1 MEGSREKMRKA
12 KTVELK
18 NIKICDGF
26 WDKYR
31 KLVKE
36 EILDYQWDAMNDRI
50 EGAAKS
56 HCIEN
61 FRIAAGESR
70 GEFYGAVFQ
79 DSDAAKW
86 LEAAAYSL
94 AEHPDEE
101 LEKRA
106 DGLIDLIGR
115 AQRPDGYF
123 NTYFILKEPEKRF
136 TNLREGHELY
146 TLGHM
151 IEAAVAYCQST
162 GKRKFLDIVRR
173 MADLVDATFGP
184 QEGKRQ
190 GMPGHQE
197 IELAL
202 VKLYDVTG
210 ERRYL
215 ELAKY
220 FIDVRGTGKENYFLE
235 EMKRP
240 GQTRI
245 FPELDDYRPE
255 YSQSHLPVREQ
266 KTAEGHAVRAVY
278 MYCAMADLAEKYDD
292 KELLTACETLM
303 DNIVTKRMYVT
314 GGIGSSGILERF
326 TTDYDLPNGFNYSES
341 CASIGLALF
350 ARRMLLITKDGKYAD
365 IMERALYN
373 TVLAGISQDGKRF
386 FYVNPLEV
394 WPPACM
400 ERTSREHV
408 KSIRQ
413 KWFGVACCPANIS
426 RTLASLGEYIYSY
439 DGNTVY
445 INLFVSGTALI
456 PLESGQVQISMH
468 TDFPWKRKVEIE
480 VKGAGVSSGAAVT
493 LAVRVPGYAGG
504 VMVLCP
510 GDDKTDEDSGRE
522 ACGETMR
529 KEKGYV
535 YISCDR
541 EGTYVVQFENRPGEA
556 DFKSLLYSGAGDAAL
571 CFEPR
576 FLRANPEVREDAGKV
591 CVVCGPLVFAAEE
604 TDNGKNLSAL
614 YIDTSKPIRSRWEET
629 LAGGTMVLEV
639 SGKRISQ
646 DGWGG
651 GKLYSD
657 MRMKLEDTTITL
669 VPYAYWNNRG
679 EGEMAVWMKEL
690 V

>member
-1 MEGSREKMRKA
+1 
-12 KTVELK
+12 
-18 NIKICDGF
+18 
-26 WDKYR
+26 
-31 KLVKE
+31 
-36 EILDYQWDAMNDRI
+36 
-50 EGAAKS
+50 
-56 HCIEN
+56 
-61 FRIAAGESR
+61 
-70 GEFYGAVFQ
+70 
-79 DSDAAKW
+79 
-86 LEAAAYSL
+86 
-94 AEHPDEE
+94 
-101 LEKRA
+101 
-106 DGLIDLIGR
+106 
-115 AQRPDGYF
+115 
-123 NTYFILKEPEKRF
+123 
-136 TNLREGHELY
+136 
-146 TLGHM
+146 
-151 IEAAVAYCQST
+151 
-162 GKRKFLDIVRR
+162 

-541 EGTYVVQFENRPGEA
+541 EGTYVVQFENRTGEA

-646 DGWGG
+646 DGWDE